1 MFNRTTIEK
10 SEAVFKQISVFLL
23 TVIVFLFAW
32 SGSVVVVH
40 ADDGTKATGGL
51 LPIPDKLVVLTLDDA
66 NKSDIRT
73 VAPILQ
79 QFRFGATFFVTE
91 GLGARTDKKNFLTWE
106 EMKQLDGFGFEI
118 GNHTGNH
125 VNVLKVDRAR
135 IALEIELIQ
144 QLCRD
149 HRIAAPISFCYPG
162 FQHGPVAVAVL
173 QEKSFLFARRGVAPE
188 FVDPGRGARG
198 PAYKPTRDH
207 PLLIPTTMYFGP
219 DMEFDD
225 VEWAVE
231 QAVDGK
237 ITVLCYHGV
246 PSSLHPWVNTEI
258 EVFRQHMK
266 YLQLQGCRV
275 IAVRDLLKY
284 VNPTTFAGEPY
295 ASLEQR

>member
-1 MFNRTTIEK
+1 MFSRTAIEK
-10 SEAVFKQISVFLL
+10 TEAVFKQISAPLL
-23 TVIVFLFAW
+23 TAIVFLSAW
-32 SGSVVVVH
+32 TGSVVAVH
-40 ADDGTKATGGL
+40 ADDGAAATAGL
-51 LPIPDKLVVLTLDDA
+51 LTIPDKLVVLTLDDA

-91 GLGARTDKKNFLTWE
+91 GLGARTDKKNFLTWAE
-106 EMKQLDGFGFEI
+106 IQQLDGLGFEI

-135 IALEIELIQ
+135 IGVEIELIQ

-149 HRIAAPISFCYPG
+149 HGIAAPISFCYPG
-162 FQHGPVAVAVL
+162 FQHGPTAVAVL
-173 QEKSFLFARRGVAPE
+173 QEKSFLFARRGVSPE
-188 FVDPGRGARG
+188 FEDPGRGARG
-198 PAYKPTRDH
+198 PAYKPASDH
-207 PLLIPTTMYFGP
+207 PLLVPATMYFGP

-231 QAVDGK
+231 QAVDGQ
-237 ITVLCYHGV
+237 IAVLCYHGV

-284 VNPTTFAGEPY
+284 VDPSKFTGKPY
-295 ASLEQR
+295 ASLKQP

>member
-1 MFNRTTIEK
+1 MFSRTTIEK
-10 SEAVFKQISVFLL
+10 SEAAFKQISAPLL
-23 TVIVFLFAW
+23 TAIVFLFAW
-32 SGSVVVVH
+32 SRFVVVVY
-40 ADDGTKATGGL
+40 ADDGATTTGGL

-91 GLGARTDKKNFLTWE
+91 GLGARTDKKNFLTWAE
-106 EMKQLDGFGFEI
+106 IQQLDGLGFEI

-125 VNVLKVDRAR
+125 VNVLKADRAR
-135 IALEIELIQ
+135 IELEIESIQ

-149 HRIAAPISFCYPG
+149 HGIAAPISFCYPG
-162 FQHGPVAVAVL
+162 FQHGPTAVAVL
-173 QEKSFLFARRGVAPE
+173 QEKSFLFARRGVSPE
-188 FVDPGRGARG
+188 FEDPGRGARG
-198 PAYKPTRDH
+198 PAYKPGSDH

-237 ITVLCYHGV
+237 IAVLCYHGV

-284 VNPTTFAGEPY
+284 VDPTKFSGEPY